1 VLLDDLVFRR
11 YSGVRELLSL
21 VSAGIVEAT
30 VLRPLSTL
38 WRARGCWNY
47 LRGVTSWGKME
58 RKGLVSPAQ
67 SAQRQA

>member
-1 VLLDDLVFRR
+1 
-11 YSGVRELLSL
+11 
-21 VSAGIVEAT
+21 

-67 SAQRQA
+67 SAQR